1 MKTSDIDY
9 DQKVKFP
16 TFDYQ
21 GLPILYVLMLLL
33 SVSVLVDGKVIHAPV
48 FFYFLFLLSNVLIGD
63 WWFRKRFIGRMN
75 GENWVIIG
83 HQISDK
89 YVLSQNRYDISDL
102 KFKRINRNRGDNGS
116 IGFVQ
121 LFCNGEKILDCPG
134 DKHDISGII
143 PELFEPKTNK
153 INENFWQEP
162 RKEEMVEVLSDV
174 QQEEKEN
181 FWTNID
187 S

>member
-1 MKTSDIDY
+1 MEPNDWVY
-9 DQKVKFP
+9 DQKVRFP

-21 GLPILYVLMLLL
+21 GLPILYVLMLLF
-33 SVSVLVDGKVIHAPV
+33 SVGMLVDEKIIFEPN
-48 FFYFLFLLSNVLIGD
+48 FFHVLFLLSNLLIAE
-63 WWFRKRFIGRMN
+63 WWFRKRFIGRIN
-75 GENWVIIG
+75 GENWVIVG

-89 YVLSQNRYDISDL
+89 YILSQNRYDISEL
-102 KFKRINRNRGDNGS
+102 EFKRINRNRGENGS

-134 DKHDISGII
+134 EKHEISGII
-143 PELFEPKTNK
+143 PELFEQKS
-153 INENFWQEP
+153 NE
-162 RKEEMVEVLSDV
+162 V
-174 QQEEKEN
+174 KEN